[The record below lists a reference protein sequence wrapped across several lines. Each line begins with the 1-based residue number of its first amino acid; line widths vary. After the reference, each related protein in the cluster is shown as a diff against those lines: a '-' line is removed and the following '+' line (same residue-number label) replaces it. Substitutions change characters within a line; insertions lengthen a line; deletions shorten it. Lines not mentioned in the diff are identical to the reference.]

1 MTRARLSRV
10 MTPRRIRR
18 RHKLRSAEM
27 AEQVQTQEGGLRERV
42 EQVLDTIRPYI
53 QGDGGDIEL
62 LDVTDGVVQIRL
74 AGACVGCMHSM
85 MTLQLGVE
93 RMLKEAVPEIKAVE
107 AMRSEERRV
116 GKGGRSRGG

>member
-1 MTRARLSRV
+1 MT
-10 MTPRRIRR
+10 
-18 RHKLRSAEM
+18 
-27 AEQVQTQEGGLRERV
+27 EQVQTQEANLRERV

-85 MTLQLGVE
+85 MTLQVGVE

-107 AMRSEERRV
+107 AMPF
-116 GKGGRSRGG
+116 

>member
-1 MTRARLSRV
+1 
-10 MTPRRIRR
+10 
-18 RHKLRSAEM
+18 M
-27 AEQVQTQEGGLRERV
+27 ADQVQTQVAETEFRAKV

-62 LDVTDGVVQIRL
+62 VDIVQGIVQIRL

-85 MTLQLGVE
+85 MTLQVGIE

-107 AMRSEERRV
+107 AMPF
-116 GKGGRSRGG
+116 